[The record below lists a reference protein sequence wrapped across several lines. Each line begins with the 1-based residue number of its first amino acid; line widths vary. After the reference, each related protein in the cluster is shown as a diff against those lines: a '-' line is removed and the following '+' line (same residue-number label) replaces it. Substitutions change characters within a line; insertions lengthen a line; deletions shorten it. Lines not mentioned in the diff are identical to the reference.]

1 MDNGHSVAMA
11 LREAYWTMHRQA
23 DASLLP
29 ADVTANQFVLLS
41 LLNESDAITQRELV
55 ERASSDANTVRAML
69 LVLERKGLITRNAH
83 PTDRRAWSVCL
94 SPQGRRIYRRMWQE
108 TNRFREQLIAEFK
121 PQEIDTLLKL
131 LGRLTNN
138 MSANDKHIDPQPP
151 QTKRS
156 VSPQTF

>member
-41 LLNESDAITQRELV
+41 LLNEADAITQRELV

-69 LVLERKGLITRNAH
+69 LVLERKGLITRNPH

-94 SPQGRRIYRRMWQE
+94 SPQGRRVYKRMWKE
-108 TNRFREQLIAEFK
+108 SNRFRQRLIAEFK

-131 LGRLTNN
+131 LGRLTRN
-138 MSANDKHIDPQPP
+138 MSASDELVDPQSHP
-151 QTKRS
+151 TNRS
-156 VSPQTF
+156 VSPQSF